1 MEASHFTFL
10 EALGS
15 DLTLAIVYRRCVK
28 VCSLTECVFFDAAD
42 DDAKHLTL
50 HLTSWIDAKRL
61 PNMIATPRS
70 SKFANSSHRLFA
82 FSVVSWKQAHP
93 PDINTS
99 NQRDKVDALE
109 VT

>member
-28 VCSLTECVFFDAAD
+28 VCSLTECVFFDATD
-42 DDAKHLTL
+42 D
-50 HLTSWIDAKRL
+50 DAKRL

-93 PDINTS
+93 SDINTS